1 MPDMIHV
8 EPESAVR
15 RDFAVWAVAQDPKV
29 RTVSATAFAIP
40 AALFTEVPERLLIG
54 SQVDGHRYV
63 SPDEDESDPEA
74 SAGAE
79 LTGVARPEGFM
90 EGGGS
95 MPVAPEETKAP
106 DAPLLAAIEHDADVE
121 TDSLPDIE
129 SGEPVCSDCGRGFKS
144 ERGLATHRR
153 QVHHNE

>member
-8 EPESAVR
+8 EPEPSRR
-15 RDFAVWAVAQDPKV
+15 RDFAAWAVAQEPKV

-40 AALFTEVPERLLIG
+40 ADLFTEAPERLLIG

-63 SPDEDESDPEA
+63 SPEEGESEPEA

-90 EGGGS
+90 EGSPS
-95 MPVAPEETKAP
+95 MPEAPEETTAP
-106 DAPLLAAIEHDADVE
+106 GAQLLAAIEHDADVE
-121 TDSLPDIE
+121 TDSLPDPE
-129 SGEPVCSDCGRGFKS
+129 SGEPVCADCSRGFKS

-153 QVHHNE
+153 QVHHKE